1 MRNTKL
7 ELVCDLKHSSSYH
20 QSWVILYM
28 GQSWLKQYQLV
39 HHECPLM
46 GKIYSEQSLM
56 NNISHGQNN
65 GENTQPKLFLN

>member
-1 MRNTKL
+1 
-7 ELVCDLKHSSSYH
+7 
-20 QSWVILYM
+20 M

-56 NNISHGQNN
+56 SNISHGQNN